1 MKWILI
7 IASLL
12 EEEDITI
19 PALVKIFVVLSLIL
33 ILNRIRLH
41 LSLALLA
48 GALVLGI
55 WMDLGLLELGKIA
68 FSSILSLQTLNLVMI
83 VGLIMVMSRIMEDS
97 GQMARLVNSFIRLSK
112 DARTVASVMPALIG
126 LLPMPGGALFSAP
139 MVEAALP
146 KDSIGRD
153 KKTILNY
160 WYRHIWEYWWPLYP
174 GVILAVAL
182 LGVETWQFMVFL
194 APMTLAAGLGGWI
207 FILKPMGEKTIVQ
220 DGDITWSKI
229 RGFLWEMTPIWLI
242 ILIVLIISGLKGFLS
257 LSGLSLSLPA
267 AFSILPGLI
276 TSTLWV
282 SVVNHFSLKK
292 IWQVSLSYKILLIIF
307 LVMAIMIF
315 KGVMTESH
323 AVSLIR
329 DELMAYHIPVVLVI
343 IMMPFISG
351 LITGIAL
358 GFVGAS
364 FPLIIPM
371 FQNSGFFEYM
381 AFAGLAYTFGFM
393 GMMLSPVHLCLLVTK
408 DFFNASFY
416 DSYRYLIKNVLMVMI
431 SSLILYSILR
441 II

>member
-1 MKWILI
+1 V
-7 IASLL
+7 L
-12 EEEDITI
+12 EEEDVTI
-19 PALVKIFVVLSLIL
+19 PALVKIFVIFSLIL

-48 GALVLGI
+48 ASLVLGT
-55 WMDLGLLELGKIA
+55 WMGLSLLDLGQIV
-68 FSSILSLQTLNLVMI
+68 FSTVTSLQTLGLMMI

-97 GQMARLVNSFIRLSK
+97 GQMGRLVNSFIRLSK
-112 DARTVASVMPALIG
+112 DARTVGSVMPALIG

-146 KDSIGRD
+146 KASISAD

-174 GVILAVAL
+174 GVILVVAL

-194 APMTLAAGLGGWI
+194 APMTLAAVLGGWL
-207 FILKPMGEKTIVQ
+207 FILKPMGEKSIEHE
-220 DGDITWSKI
+220 GDVTWEKM

-242 ILIVLIISGLKGFLS
+242 ILIVLIVSGLKGFLS
-257 LSGLSLSLPA
+257 LTGLSFSLPA
-267 AFSILPGLI
+267 AFSIMPGLI
-276 TSTLWV
+276 ISTLWV
-282 SVVNHFSLKK
+282 AIVNHFSLKK
-292 IWQVSLSYKILLIIF
+292 ILKISLSFKILLIIF
-307 LVMAIMIF
+307 LVATIMIF

-323 AVSLIR
+323 AVSLVR
-329 DELMAYHIPVVLVI
+329 DELMAYHIPIVLVI
-343 IMMPFISG
+343 VLMPFISG

-371 FQNSGFFEYM
+371 FQSSGFFDYM
-381 AFAGLAYTFGFM
+381 ALAGLAYTFGFM

-408 DFFNASFY
+408 DFFKASFY
-416 DSYRYLIKNVLMVMI
+416 DSYRHLIKNVLTVMI

>member
-1 MKWILI
+1 MGL
-7 IASLL
+7 SLL
-12 EEEDITI
+12 
-19 PALVKIFVVLSLIL
+19 
-33 ILNRIRLH
+33 
-41 LSLALLA
+41 
-48 GALVLGI
+48 
-55 WMDLGLLELGKIA
+55 DLGQIA
-68 FSSILSLQTLNLVMI
+68 FSTVTSLQTLGLMMI
-83 VGLIMVMSRIMEDS
+83 VGLIMVMSKIMEDS

-112 DARTVASVMPALIG
+112 DARTVGSVMPALIG

-146 KDSIGRD
+146 KGSISAD

-194 APMTLAAGLGGWI
+194 APMTLAAGLVGWL
-207 FILKPMGEKTIVQ
+207 FILKPMGKKSIEH
-220 DGDITWSKI
+220 DGDITWEKM

-242 ILIVLIISGLKGFLS
+242 ILIVIIISGLKGFLS
-257 LSGLSLSLPA
+257 LTGLSFSLPA
-267 AFSILPGLI
+267 AFSIMPGLI
-276 TSTLWV
+276 ISTLWV
-282 SVVNHFSLKK
+282 TIVNHFSLKK
-292 IWQVSLSYKILLIIF
+292 ILKISLSFKIFLIIF
-307 LVMAIMIF
+307 LVITIMIF

-323 AVSLIR
+323 AVSIVR
-329 DELMAYHIPVVLVI
+329 DELMAYHIPIVLVI
-343 IMMPFISG
+343 VLMPFISG

-371 FQNSGFFEYM
+371 FQHSGFFEYM
-381 AFAGLAYTFGFM
+381 ALAGLAYTFGFM

-408 DFFNASFY
+408 DFFKASFY
-416 DSYRYLIKNVLMVMI
+416 DSYRHLIKNVLTIMI

-441 II
+441 IL

>member
-1 MKWILI
+1 M
-7 IASLL
+7 
-12 EEEDITI
+12 
-19 PALVKIFVVLSLIL
+19 KIFVVFSLIL
-33 ILNRIRLH
+33 ILNRIRVH

-48 GALVLGI
+48 GSLVLGT
-55 WMDLGLLELGKIA
+55 WMGLSLLELGTIA
-68 FSSILSLQTLNLVMI
+68 FSSIINLQTLSLVMI
-83 VGLIMVMSRIMEDS
+83 VGLIMVMSRIMEES
-97 GQMARLVNSFIRLSK
+97 GQMARLVNSFILLSK
-112 DARTVASVMPALIG
+112 DARTVGSVMPALIG

-146 KDSIGRD
+146 KGSISAD

-182 LGVETWQFMVFL
+182 LGVETWQFMAFL

-207 FILKPMGEKTIVQ
+207 FILKPMGKINIEQKGRV
-220 DGDITWSKI
+220 TWGKI
-229 RGFLWEMTPIWLI
+229 KEFLVEMTPILVI
-242 ILIVLIISGLKGFLS
+242 ILMVLVMAGLKEILGKYGFFY
-257 LSGLSLSLPA
+257 SLPA
-267 AFSILPGLI
+267 AFSITPGLI
-276 TSTLWV
+276 ISTIWV
-282 SVVNHFSLKK
+282 SVVNRFSLKK
-292 IWQVSLSYKILLIIF
+292 IWAVSSDYKILMIIF

-315 KGVMTESH
+315 KGVMTESQ
-323 AVSLIR
+323 AVSAVR
-329 DELMAYHIPVVLVI
+329 DELMAYDIPVVLII
-343 IMMPFISG
+343 IMMPLISG

-371 FQNSGFFEYM
+371 FQHSGFFEYM

-408 DFFNASFY
+408 DFFKASFY
-416 DSYRYLIKNVLMVMI
+416 DSYRYLIKNVLTVMI
-431 SSLILYSILR
+431 SALILYSLLR

>member
-1 MKWILI
+1 MI
-7 IASLL
+7 IVSLS
-12 EEEDITI
+12 EKEDLTI
-19 PALVKIFVVLSLIL
+19 PAVVKIFVVFSLIL

-48 GALVLGI
+48 GSLVLGM
-55 WMDLGLLELGKIA
+55 WMGLGLSDLGKIV
-68 FSSILSLQTLNLVMI
+68 FSSIISLQTLSLVMI

-112 DARTVASVMPALIG
+112 DARTVGSVMPALIG

-146 KDSIGRD
+146 KGSIGAD

-194 APMTLAAGLGGWI
+194 APMTLAAGLGGWV
-207 FILKPMGEKTIVQ
+207 FILKPMGEKTIEQ
-220 DGDITWSKI
+220 DGDVTWQKM

-242 ILIVLIISGLKGFLS
+242 ILVVLIMSGLKGFLS
-257 LSGLSLSLPA
+257 MSGVSFALPA
-267 AFSILPGLI
+267 AFSIMPGLI
-276 TSTLWV
+276 ISTLWV
-282 SVVNHFSLKK
+282 SVINRFSLKK

-307 LVMAIMIF
+307 LVITIMIF

-323 AVSLIR
+323 AVSIVR
-329 DELMAYHIPVVLVI
+329 DELMAYHIPIVLII

-371 FQNSGFFEYM
+371 FQHSGFFEYM

-408 DFFNASFY
+408 DFFNTSFY
-416 DSYRYLIKNVLMVMI
+416 DSYRYLIKNVLTVMI
-431 SSLILYSILR
+431 SALIFYSILR